1 MQAKIATV
9 TKQRVT
15 VNNLGNVLTGVSPI
29 TLKNQVTEI
38 TSIENIADVEAVD
51 KNTGSTLVY
60 NASNL
65 TYEVKPL
72 DYNNLSGS
80 IDCGTF

>member
-38 TSIENIADVEAVD
+38 SSIEKIADVETVD